1 MNLFKSKI
9 DADKAVIHN
18 VIILD
23 RSGSMDS
30 IRQQA
35 VGGVNETLQSIRV
48 QQRENPEVTH
58 LVTLVAFCGCNMQ
71 KIYRDTPIEKTRDLT
86 PADYIPCCTTPLYD
100 AIGTTITALH
110 TQITGNPAK
119 SASVTI
125 ITDGYENASREFDF
139 NTISRLIAQYKQEG
153 WLFAYIGADHDV
165 EKVAI
170 NLHIDHSMR
179 FNKTEDGTRDMFRR
193 ERQARK
199 EWSDKMAQL
208 MKDRDNLSHEELMQ
222 LKRRIN
228 TEYFDE

>member
-1 MNLFKSKI
+1 MSLK
-9 DADKAVIHN
+9 
-18 VIILD
+18 
-23 RSGSMDS
+23 
-30 IRQQA
+30 
-35 VGGVNETLQSIRV
+35 
-48 QQRENPEVTH
+48 
-58 LVTLVAFCGCNMQ
+58 
-71 KIYRDTPIEKTRDLT
+71 KTRDLT

-100 AIGTTITALH
+100 AIGTTSKSA
-110 TQITGNPAK
+110 GNPAK

-222 LKRRIN
+222 LKRHIN
-228 TEYFDE
+228 AAYFDE

>member
-35 VGGVNETLQSIRV
+35 VGGVNEMLQSIRV

-58 LVTLVAFCGCNMQ
+58 LVTLVAFCGC
-71 KIYRDTPIEKTRDLT
+71 
-86 PADYIPCCTTPLYD
+86 
-100 AIGTTITALH
+100 
-110 TQITGNPAK
+110 
-119 SASVTI
+119 
-125 ITDGYENASREFDF
+125 
-139 NTISRLIAQYKQEG
+139 
-153 WLFAYIGADHDV
+153 
-165 EKVAI
+165 
-170 NLHIDHSMR
+170 
-179 FNKTEDGTRDMFRR
+179 DMFRR

-222 LKRRIN
+222 LKRHIN
-228 TEYFDE
+228 AAYFDE